1 MSSYADSDMPLTDDP
16 DDVRTF
22 AAHGS
27 GPAMIE
33 FFVACLG
40 WIFEMLQSFVEMFS
54 PPSPP
59 SSASDT
65 RDWN

>member
-33 FFVACLG
+33 FLVAFMG
-40 WIFEMLQSFVEMFS
+40 WIFELLQSFVEMLS
-54 PPSPP
+54 PLPPQEVPPPS
-59 SSASDT
+59 